1 MASTWNLARR
11 FDSEQGEI
19 RWDVLGEGPPV
30 VLVHGTP
37 FSSFVWREVAAG
49 LARRHAVYVWDLA
62 GYGQSEQREG
72 QDVSLAAQARILA
85 RLLDDWGLDRPHLV
99 AHDFG
104 AAVTLR
110 ATLLEGAR
118 YASLVLADAVALAP
132 WGSGFFQLATEH
144 AETFAALP
152 DPVHEGLVRGY
163 IGWAA
168 ARPLPTEV
176 LDRLVAPWTGPTGKA
191 AFYRQ
196 IVQNDQRLTDE
207 VEPRY
212 GELAELPTLVLWGEQ
227 DAWIPVEQ
235 GRELQARIP
244 GSRLRT
250 FAGANHLLQHDAPTE
265 VTAELTAW
273 LAEQAPAGT

>member
-1 MASTWNLARR
+1 MPSTWNLTRT
-11 FDSEQGEI
+11 FVSEQGEI
-19 RWDVLGEGPPV
+19 RWDVYGEGPPV

-37 FSSFVWREVAAG
+37 FSSFVWREIAAG
-49 LARRHAVYVWDLA
+49 LARHHTVFVWDLA

-85 RLLDDWGLDRPHLV
+85 RLLDHWDLERPHV
-99 AHDFG
+99 VGHDFG

-110 ATLLEGAR
+110 ALLLDGAR

-132 WGSGFFQLATEH
+132 WGTGFFQLATEH
-144 AETFAALP
+144 ADTFAALP
-152 DPVHEGLVRGY
+152 DPVHEGLLRGY
-163 IGWAA
+163 VGWAA
-168 ARPLPTEV
+168 ARPLRADV
-176 LDRLVAPWTGPTGKA
+176 LDRLVEPWTGPTGRA

-212 GELAELPTLVLWGEQ
+212 GELDLPTLILWGER
-227 DAWIPVEQ
+227 DAWIPVE
-235 GRELQARIP
+235 RAHALQARIP

-250 FAGANHLLQHDAPTE
+250 FADANHLVQHDAPTE

-273 LAEQAPAGT
+273 LAEHAGSRL